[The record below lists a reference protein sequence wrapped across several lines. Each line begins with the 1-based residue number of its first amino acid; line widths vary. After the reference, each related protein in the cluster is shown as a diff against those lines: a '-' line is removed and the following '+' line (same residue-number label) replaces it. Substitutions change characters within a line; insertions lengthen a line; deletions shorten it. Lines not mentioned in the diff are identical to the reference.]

1 MRVTKSL
8 FFVLAAL
15 VGILAMSTPVMAWDA
30 SCTDPDKVKFKDGA
44 ECVKDL
50 TVKWNEMVTTLIIV
64 DNHLSVGLSNIEN
77 ACDELGVEDSD
88 FCDGSF
94 VTDPDFNNAYQY
106 AADAVEDL
114 DLALLSLGNAAD
126 TVADFQT
133 ELAGLMDKVD
143 GAGTDYGFGDR
154 NRNSAAR
161 TAQLINALADKALA
175 AFGDATAGT
184 GIAGSLA
191 SAMTDLEDAVNE
203 LGSDGADE
211 DTALGLLNSAH
222 GAAISAFTSK
232 DRTLRKTFS
241 QLRYN
246 LNKLSKF
253 FKVAIANPRRAS
265 EGLTTLSSEQ
275 VQVYTM
281 SGQLVSVSPAAAL
294 DRNSLANGVY
304 VVVYS
309 SGRVEKLVVLH

>member
-8 FFVLAAL
+8 FFILAAL
-15 VGILAMSTPVMAWDA
+15 VGILALAAPVNAQV
-30 SCTDPDKVKFKDGA
+30 CEDPDKVKFKDGA
-44 ECVKDL
+44 ACVKDL

-64 DNHLSVGLSNIEN
+64 DNHLNVGVANIEA

-106 AADAVEDL
+106 AADAIEDL
-114 DLALLSLGNAAD
+114 DLASLSLGNAAD
-126 TVADFQT
+126 TVADFQV
-133 ELAGLMDKVD
+133 ELAGVMDKLD

-161 TAQLINALADKALA
+161 TAQLIDALANKALA

-184 GIAGSLA
+184 GIAGWLA
-191 SAMTDLEDAVNE
+191 AAMTDLEDAVNE
-203 LGSDGADE
+203 LGSSGADE
-211 DTALGLLNSAH
+211 ETALSLLNSAH
-222 GAAISAFTSK
+222 GAAVSAYTSK

-241 QLRYN
+241 QIKYN
-246 LNKLSKF
+246 LNKLAKF
-253 FKVAIANPRRAS
+253 FKVAMANPRRAS
-265 EGLTTLSSEQ
+265 ESFATLSSDQ
-275 VQVYTM
+275 VKVYTM

>member
-8 FFVLAAL
+8 FFILAAL
-15 VGILAMSTPVMAWDA
+15 VGILALAAPVNAQV
-30 SCTDPDKVKFKDGA
+30 CEDPDKVKFKDGA
-44 ECVKDL
+44 ACVKDL

-64 DNHLSVGLSNIEN
+64 DNHLNVGVSNIEA

-88 FCDGSF
+88 FCEGSF

-106 AADAVEDL
+106 TADAVEDL

-126 TVADFQT
+126 TVADFQA
-133 ELAGLMDKVD
+133 ELAGLMDKLD

-154 NRNSAAR
+154 NRNSASR

-184 GIAGSLA
+184 GIAGWLA
-191 SAMTDLEDAVNE
+191 AAMTDLQDAADE
-203 LGSDGADE
+203 LASGDSDE

-222 GAAISAFTSK
+222 AAAFSAFTSK

-246 LNKLSKF
+246 LNKLAKF

-265 EGLTTLSSEQ
+265 EGFSALSSDQ
-275 VQVYTM
+275 IQVYTM

-294 DRNSLANGVY
+294 DRISLANGVY
-304 VVVYS
+304 VAVHS
-309 SGRVEKLVVLH
+309 NGRVEKLVVLH